1 LKFRG
6 KHINFTFFAFP
17 AQEAAYSSHHNEH
30 TSCLVPICQEFLQLL
45 TEFSKT
51 RHFKWIYNRKQSY
64 TIEILLPFWHH
75 WPCPTEP
82 SLNLFHLTSGKTEKE
97 RHQNFATRDRHKK
110 LN

>member
-1 LKFRG
+1 MEQSNTLTTWKHLVWCLYAKSFPTADSVLKELAISNEYKYNK
-6 KHINFTFFAFP
+6 KH
-17 AQEAAYSSHHNEH
+17 
-30 TSCLVPICQEFLQLL
+30 C
-45 TEFSKT
+45 
-51 RHFKWIYNRKQSY
+51 Y
-64 TIEILLPFWHH
+64 TIEIPLPFWHH